1 MLHKQVSG
9 IRKKKENGN
18 VMLCMV
24 MFKQK
29 ENVSSWLHL
38 FLIEKG
44 VVIS

>member
-1 MLHKQVSG
+1 
-9 IRKKKENGN
+9 
-18 VMLCMV
+18 MLCMV

-44 VVIS
+44 VVISWAVGFS